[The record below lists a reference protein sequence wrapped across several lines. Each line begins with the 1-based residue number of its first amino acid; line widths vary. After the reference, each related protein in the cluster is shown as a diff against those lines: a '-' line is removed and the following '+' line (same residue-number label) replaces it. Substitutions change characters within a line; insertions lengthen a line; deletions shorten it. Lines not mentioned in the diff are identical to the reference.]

1 MITAKELK
9 KLSLLKLDNEALLF
23 KLKDDFLDTVDR
35 AYGEME
41 KNPVSRQ
48 AYSEKPLMQID
59 KDTDKK
65 VIMEFAKFINQYGY
79 FCYSDPVYS
88 SYVVYFDD
96 NICWN
101 PYRVNVLGNSTVV
114 FD

>member
-9 KLSLLKLDNEALLF
+9 QLSLLKLDNEALLA
-23 KLKDDFLDTVDR
+23 KLKDDFLDIVDM
-35 AYGEME
+35 AYGEMN
-41 KNPVSRQ
+41 KNPVSRSRYRQ
-48 AYSEKPLMQID
+48 NKLMQID
-59 KDTDKK
+59 NDTDKK
-65 VIMEFAKFINQYGY
+65 VVIEFAKFIQQYGY

-88 SYVVYFDD
+88 AYVVYFDD
-96 NICWN
+96 SINWN